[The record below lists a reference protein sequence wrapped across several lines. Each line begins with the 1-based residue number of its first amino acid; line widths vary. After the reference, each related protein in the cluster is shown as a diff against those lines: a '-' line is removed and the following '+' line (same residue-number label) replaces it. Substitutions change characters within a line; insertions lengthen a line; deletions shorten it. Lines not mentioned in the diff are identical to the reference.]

1 MYITLEEAK
10 KHLLVDPDF
19 NEDNEYIQALIN
31 TAEEAVSLNINTKL
45 TAIADG
51 GELPLSVK
59 SAVLLLIGNLYA
71 NREPVAYTAVNKVPY
86 TFDYLIALNKN
97 YSLA

>member
-51 GELPLSVK
+51 GELPSSVK